1 MLNINDYSSVTV
13 VIVLYKES
21 FDLVNKTLQ
30 TLKNYKIVI
39 IDNANNNELKKILK
53 NFKIYKYLLNKKT
66 TDFQPVIIK
75 E

>member
-1 MLNINDYSSVTV
+1 MGSNPILSAKFNFFKETIQYNKQMLNINDYSSVTV

-39 IDNANNNELKKILK
+39 IDNANNNELKKK
-53 NFKIYKYLLNKKT
+53 F
-66 TDFQPVIIK
+66 
-75 E
+75 

>member
-1 MLNINDYSSVTV
+1 MLINDYSSVTI

-39 IDNANNNELKKILK
+39 IDNANNNELKKK
-53 NFKIYKYLLNKKT
+53 NFKK
-66 TDFQPVIIK
+66 F
-75 E
+75 